1 MSHKQAKRDRKLYP
15 HLGGKYRREQERL
28 RREAFIKALHIPAP
42 KTEVEAM
49 PEDKG
54 KLDGAC
60 NRSACLERPATWW
73 NESTRAH
80 YCGTCARLIN
90 DNTPDGSIICTPVRR
105 PSTMSNR
112 VAFAAAC
119 ALIAGGKL

>member
-1 MSHKQAKRDRKLYP
+1 MFP

-28 RREAFIKALHIPAP
+28 RREAFIKAFHAP
-42 KTEVEAM
+42 KPVEPL

-80 YCGTCARLIN
+80 YCSTCARLIN

-105 PSTMSNR
+105 QSSMSNR
-112 VAFAAAC
+112 VALMAAA
-119 ALIAGGKL
+119 ALIAGGNI